1 MKKVKWGVIG
11 CGGIA
16 DRRMI
21 PGMLNAENVELIAV
35 MDTNYQSAERVKQK
49 YGIEYAFASID
60 ELLKLD
66 EIEAVY
72 IATPVFC
79 HLEQVKKAAKAK
91 KHILLEKPLGLN
103 SAEAERIKEI
113 CENEG
118 VLLGAG
124 FMMRY
129 AAYHQKLKELVSNGD
144 LGEIVSARAQFTCW
158 YPEAENCWRQQKE
171 LSGGGALMDLG
182 IHQIDIIHY
191 ITGLKA
197 KEVTG
202 FTGNQIFKYEV
213 EDSGSILMRLQNGA
227 PCYIESNF
235 NVPDSASVSKL
246 ELYGTKGSACLY
258 NTLAQEDGGKI
269 ELILADDNSSYDA
282 MQKREANRTHSPKVE
297 FGNMYTKESESF
309 SAAITDGG
317 ADFANPEDA
326 IYAQKVVDAAY
337 KSFAERKF
345 IKL

>member
-1 MKKVKWGVIG
+1 
-11 CGGIA
+11 
-16 DRRMI
+16 
-21 PGMLNAENVELIAV
+21 
-35 MDTNYQSAERVKQK
+35 
-49 YGIEYAFASID
+49 
-60 ELLKLD
+60 
-66 EIEAVY
+66 
-72 IATPVFC
+72 
-79 HLEQVKKAAKAK
+79 
-91 KHILLEKPLGLN
+91 
-103 SAEAERIKEI
+103 
-113 CENEG
+113 
-118 VLLGAG
+118 
-124 FMMRY
+124 
-129 AAYHQKLKELVSNGD
+129 
-144 LGEIVSARAQFTCW
+144 
-158 YPEAENCWRQQKE
+158 
-171 LSGGGALMDLG
+171 MDLG

-297 FGNMYTKESESF
+297 FGNMYTKEAESF